1 MRDEEGSMP
10 QWIYDERRASDEE
23 GERREKGGKSGG
35 NIRSKSKSYERGI
48 RTEDDTRGML
58 HE

>member
-23 GERREKGGKSGG
+23 GKRREKGGKTGWEY
-35 NIRSKSKSYERGI
+35 KEQKQE
-48 RTEDDTRGML
+48 L
-58 HE
+58 

>member
-23 GERREKGGKSGG
+23 GKRREKGGKPSG
-35 NIRSKSKSYERGI
+35 NIRSKSKSYERVI
-48 RTEDDTRGML
+48 RTEDDT
-58 HE
+58 